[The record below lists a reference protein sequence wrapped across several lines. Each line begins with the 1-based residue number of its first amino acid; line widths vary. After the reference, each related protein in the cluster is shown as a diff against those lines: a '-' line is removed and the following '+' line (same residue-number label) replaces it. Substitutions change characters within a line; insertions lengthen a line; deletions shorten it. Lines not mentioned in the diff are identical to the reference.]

1 MRFVLVSRFL
11 AVEPGRSASA
21 AVRFDPE
28 DEIFED
34 HFPGMPLVPG
44 TLLVEAMGQVA
55 GGILVR
61 AAGEGRWPLLVMIE
75 QAKFRRPVRPGD
87 EVRLE
92 ANVLSTRGAAARV
105 RTAASVD
112 GRRVAEATLVFHSV
126 PLPEDA
132 PRLAAF
138 RAWASARLLES
149 GLAAFLDPKPGS
161 NR

>member
-1 MRFVLVSRFL
+1 VRFVLVSRFF

-28 DEIFED
+28 DEVFED

-44 TLLVEAMGQVA
+44 TLLVEAMGQAA
-55 GGILVR
+55 GGMLVP

-87 EVRLE
+87 DVRLE
-92 ANVLSTRGAAARV
+92 ANVLSTRGDSARV
-105 RTAASVD
+105 RTAASV
-112 GRRVAEATLVFHSV
+112 GGQRVAEATLVFHAV

-132 PRLAAF
+132 AKLAAF
-138 RAWASARLLES
+138 REWAAARLADT
-149 GLAAFLDPKPGS
+149 GLGVCLGPGPDGD
-161 NR
+161 R